1 MKSSLECPL
10 CGAEIGNSED
20 YCSECGE
27 TLKKSDKK

>member
-10 CGAEIGNSED
+10 CGAEVDESEN

-27 TLKKSDKK
+27 TLKKE